1 MAEDHSID
9 EEESVRLQSPLQ
21 SETTQKIEGKGGGGD
36 TSVVVIINR

>member
-21 SETTQKIEGKGGGGD
+21 SETTQKIEGKGGGGEILV
-36 TSVVVIINR
+36 SC